1 MSKYT
6 IDLSYEITDQIVV
19 DQLRDTW
26 ERLKLDIGA
35 NNHVFV
41 WGDQEAD
48 DAEIQ
53 KHIDALSG
61 SNTVVMVALGA
72 NIKILFKLR
81 AVQRRATLGTF
92 TPQTFWNLTGF

>member
-1 MSKYT
+1 MLMSK
-6 IDLSYEITDQIVV
+6 ISVELELEAVDHIVV
-19 DQLRDTW
+19 SQLRDTW

-53 KHIDALSG
+53 KHIDALE
-61 SNTVVMVALGA
+61 VVL
-72 NIKILFKLR
+72 KWYS
-81 AVQRRATLGTF
+81 
-92 TPQTFWNLTGF
+92 TPDQLIEMGLKDDA